1 MREERDKLLEHFD
14 KDKDLREKM
23 LIQGI
28 SYLSRSFSSKVCVLG
43 MIKYHQI
50 RQNLFE
56 EVSMHPEVLKGLEV
70 LHYHVE
76 NNFPI
81 EKEVFSTL
89 NSTSVGLQAGA

>member
-1 MREERDKLLEHFD
+1 
-14 KDKDLREKM
+14 
-23 LIQGI
+23 
-28 SYLSRSFSSKVCVLG
+28 

-56 EVSMHPEVLKGLEV
+56 EVSMHPELLKGLEV

-81 EKEVFSTL
+81 EKEVF
-89 NSTSVGLQAGA
+89 LQHLTFQLVFKLVPELFMHEINKLDARDRAKF